1 MMNIKLLLL
10 SLFLITV
17 IANISFSQV
26 PDLEEETIT
35 DYFGKTDAPD
45 FPQGAEWFN
54 TDKPL
59 SLKDLRGKLVLL
71 DFWTS
76 GCINC
81 IHIIPDLK
89 KLESE
94 FPDELVIIGVHSA
107 KFLNERG
114 SESIRQSILK
124 NDLEHPVINDKDFEV
139 WDNYNAS
146 AWPTLVLID
155 PKGKIIGMKTGE
167 GVYNVLEPVISSAI
181 REYDKIGGIL
191 NRTPI
196 KFALEK
202 DKISKSLL
210 SFPGKITADAE
221 TSRIFITDSDNNR
234 ILVLKVDETG
244 ENAEVKEVIGNRKTG
259 VKDGTYTEAEFNKP
273 QGLAYYKGKLYV
285 ADTENHLIREINL
298 ETKQVK
304 TIAGTGV
311 QSKEWGF
318 INPGDALSTA
328 LNSPWDLIVI
338 DGALYIAMAGPHQ
351 LWKMDLSTG
360 QIGTYAG
367 SGRENIT
374 DGNFKS
380 CALAQPSG
388 ITTDGNK
395 IYFADAESSSI
406 RSADIGSKGKVKTI
420 VGSGL
425 FTFGDID
432 GTGSSVRLQ
441 HPLGIVFNN
450 ADGLLYITD
459 TYNNKIKTVNPVT
472 KEVLTY
478 SGTGSKGSR
487 NGTIDAQFNEPGG
500 LVIMNGKIYVTDTN
514 NNLVRV
520 IDMNTKEVSTVVIS
534 NPEKLMEGVLTG
546 KTSKRKKVINLEHL
560 ELKQGASKIKFNF
573 SLPEGFKINA
583 EANTQIMLTSEG
595 NIADSVEAEIDTK
608 SPIFE
613 FPVELKPGAGT
624 LHLEILVYYCETKN
638 IGICKFKDLHF
649 EIPVSVDSSGEES
662 LNINYTLN

>member
-1 MMNIKLLLL
+1 MMNIKLLLF
-10 SLFLITV
+10 SLILITV
-17 IANISFSQV
+17 ISKTPFSQV

-35 DYFGKTDAPD
+35 DYFGSTDAPD
-45 FPQGAEWFN
+45 FPQGTEWFN

-59 SLKDLRGKLVLL
+59 ALKDLRGKLVLL

-107 KFLNERG
+107 KFLNERS
-114 SESIRQSILK
+114 SESIRQAILK

-167 GVYNVLEPVISSAI
+167 GVYDVFHPIISAAVN
-181 REYDKIGGIL
+181 EYNETGGIL
-191 NRTPI
+191 NKTPI

-221 TSRIFITDSDNNR
+221 TSRIFVTDTYNNR
-234 ILVLKVDETG
+234 ILILKVNETG
-244 ENAEVKEVIGNRKTG
+244 DNAVIEEVIGNRKAGT
-259 VKDGTYTEAEFNKP
+259 VDGSYSDAEFNKP
-273 QGLAYYKGKLYV
+273 QGLAYHNGKLYV
-285 ADTENHLIREINL
+285 ADTENHLIREIDL
-298 ETKQVK
+298 DAKQVK
-304 TIAGTGV
+304 TIAGTGE

-318 INPGDALSTA
+318 INYGDASNTA
-328 LNSPWDLIVI
+328 LNSPWDLILI
-338 DGALYIAMAGPHQ
+338 NGALYIAMAGPHQ

-388 ITTDGNK
+388 ITTDGK
-395 IYFADAESSSI
+395 KLYFADAESSSI

-420 VGSGL
+420 VGRGL

-441 HPLGIVFNN
+441 HPLGITYNN

-459 TYNNKIKTVNPVT
+459 TYNSKIKTVNPIT
-472 KEVLTY
+472 KEVLSY

-487 NGTIDAQFNEPGG
+487 DGTGEAQFNEPGG
-500 LVIMNGKIYVTDTN
+500 LVIINGKIFITDTN
-514 NNLVRV
+514 NNLIRV
-520 IDMNTKEVSTVVIS
+520 IDMNTKEVRTVVIS
-534 NPEKLMEGVLTG
+534 NPEKLMAGVLTG
-546 KTSKRKKVINLEHL
+546 KTSRRKKVIKLEKMG
-560 ELKQGASKIKFNF
+560 LKEGASTIKFNF
-573 SLPEGFKINA
+573 LLPEGFKINP
-583 EANTQIMLTSEG
+583 EANPQIMLTSEE
-595 NIADSVEAEIDTK
+595 NIVDSIETEIETK
-608 SPIFE
+608 SPMFE
-613 FPVELKPGAGT
+613 VPVKLSRGT
-624 LHLEILVYYCETKN
+624 GKLNLEILVYYCETKN

-649 EIPVSVDSSGEES
+649 EIPVSVDPEGEES
-662 LNINYTLN
+662 ININYSLN